1 MQGDRLVG
9 LSTWGGYTVNVGR
22 VVTIAILDESLTDGD
37 RVEVLWGEPD
47 GGTGRPLGEPHHIQT
62 TIRATVRTRPPAQH

>member
-1 MQGDRLVG
+1 VG

-47 GGTGRPLGEPHHIQT
+47 GGAGRPLNEPHHVQT